1 MAAILNKIKMLVGA
15 GTSAVSSG
23 AAEGIEE
30 TMKKELCALMQKDKD
45 EITGIVTK
53 AIGDKIAE
61 DKTIIQPII
70 DAVRDM
76 LMQSAEEIKADTT
89 TGLDP
94 ALGVPAV
101 PAVPVAPDVPAV
113 VEGVPAV
120 PAEGVPAVPAEGVPA
135 VPAEGVPAV
144 PAEGV
149 PAVPAEGVPA
159 VPAEN
164 VPDVPAENVP
174 DVPAEGVPAVP
185 AVPAEA
191 LPAAALSLAS
201 IPGASGLMDSLKSQ
215 VPAIPGSAGLMD
227 SLKSQVPAIPGASNA
242 LSTVANLSGATTAL
256 NAASTASSLPGV
268 SSLANLTGATGALN
282 AASQAIKPAENKTGG
297 ARRKT
302 SRRKK
307 RTLKKPKYGPRC
319 KTLFYKNGG
328 RKRRKTCRSRK

>member
-23 AAEGIEE
+23 ATEGIEE

-76 LMQSAEEIKADTT
+76 LMQSTEEIKADVTDADQADTT

-94 ALGVPAV
+94 ALGIPAV
-101 PAVPVAPDVPAV
+101 PAEGIPAVPA
-113 VEGVPAV
+113 EGIPAVPAEDIPAV

-135 VPAEGVPAV
+135 VPAEGVPD
-144 PAEGV
+144 
-149 PAVPAEGVPA
+149 
-159 VPAEN
+159 
-164 VPDVPAENVP
+164 VPDVPA
-174 DVPAEGVPAVP
+174 
-185 AVPAEA
+185 
-191 LPAAALSLAS
+191 ALSLAA
-201 IPGASGLMDSLKSQ
+201 IPGASGLMDGLKLQ
-215 VPAIPGSAGLMD
+215 APALPSASGVMD
-227 SLKSQVPAIPGASNA
+227 SLKSQAPALPSASGLMSGLTDKIPAIPGASNA

-268 SSLANLTGATGALN
+268 SSLANLTGATSALN
-282 AASQAIKPAENKTGG
+282 AASQAIKPAENTTGG

>member
-23 AAEGIEE
+23 AAEGVEE

-53 AIGDKIAE
+53 AIGDKITE

-76 LMQSAEEIKADTT
+76 LMQSTDEIKADVTDADQAGTT
-89 TGLDP
+89 LGLEP
-94 ALGVPAV
+94 ALEVPAV
-101 PAVPVAPDVPAV
+101 SM
-113 VEGVPAV
+113 EGVPAV
-120 PAEGVPAVPAEGVPA
+120 PV
-135 VPAEGVPAV
+135 
-144 PAEGV
+144 
-149 PAVPAEGVPA
+149 
-159 VPAEN
+159 
-164 VPDVPAENVP
+164 VP

-185 AVPAEA
+185 TEGVPDVPAEGVPA
-191 LPAAALSLAS
+191 VPTEGVPDVPAVPAAALSLAAIPGAAGVMDS
-201 IPGASGLMDSLKSQ
+201 LKSQASALPSTSGIMDSLKLQAPAIPGASGLMDSLKSQ
-215 VPAIPGSAGLMD
+215 APALPSASGLMSGLTD
-227 SLKSQVPAIPGASNA
+227 KIPAIPGASSA
-242 LSTVANLSGATTAL
+242 LSSVANLSGATTAL

-268 SSLANLTGATGALN
+268 SSLANLTGATGALT
-282 AASQAIKPAENKTGG
+282 AASQTIKPAENTTGG

>member
-15 GTSAVSSG
+15 GTSAASSG
-23 AAEGIEE
+23 AAEGVEE

-76 LMQSAEEIKADTT
+76 LMQSSDEIKADTT
-89 TGLDP
+89 TGLEP
-94 ALGVPAV
+94 ALEVPVVPDVVPAV
-101 PAVPVAPDVPAV
+101 PA
-113 VEGVPAV
+113 EGVPDV

-149 PAVPAEGVPA
+149 PAVPA
-159 VPAEN
+159 
-164 VPDVPAENVP
+164 
-174 DVPAEGVPAVP
+174 VPAEGAPVVP
-185 AVPAEA
+185 
-191 LPAAALSLAS
+191 AALSLAA

-215 VPAIPGSAGLMD
+215 PPALPSASGLMSGLTD
-227 SLKSQVPAIPGASNA
+227 KMPAIPGASSA

-256 NAASTASSLPGV
+256 NAASTATSLPGV
-268 SSLANLTGATGALN
+268 SSLANLTGATGALT
-282 AASQAIKPAENKTGG
+282 AASQAIKPAENTTGG
-297 ARRKT
+297 ARRRT